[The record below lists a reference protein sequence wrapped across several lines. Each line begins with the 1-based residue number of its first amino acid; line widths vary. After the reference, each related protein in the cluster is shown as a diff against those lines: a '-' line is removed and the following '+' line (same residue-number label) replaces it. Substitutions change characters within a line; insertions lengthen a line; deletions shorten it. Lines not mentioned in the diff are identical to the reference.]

1 VASGA
6 RIGSVVTRSSRSS
19 TTSTSNAG
27 KITVRLD
34 DPDVKAILR
43 AFSKMDKQAS
53 TDLRDL
59 SKEIAG
65 DLVQEF
71 RNSARGT
78 RWYPEQASFVAQSA
92 RVARDRTPSI
102 TIGGAKR
109 YSTSDGR
116 RVAAGSLL
124 FLSEFGSLP
133 SKQRERFR
141 NQAQRRSG
149 ARGGLQGPPR
159 SPAEGRGNRGYWIFP
174 RLRRL
179 QPDILRRWIQGAQ
192 KVADVWKNP

>member
-1 VASGA
+1 MA
-6 RIGSVVTRSSRSS
+6 RIGSVTTRSSRGA
-19 TTSTSNAG
+19 TTGSSNAG

-34 DPDVKAILR
+34 DSDVKAILR
-43 AFSKMDKQAS
+43 AFTKMDKQAS
-53 TDLRDL
+53 TDLKDL

-65 DLVQEF
+65 DLVQDF
-71 RNSARGT
+71 RNSARST
-78 RWYPEQASFVAQSA
+78 RWYPKQASFVAQSA

-102 TIGGAKR
+102 TIGGSKR

-116 RVAAGSLL
+116 RIAAGSLL

-141 NQAQRRSG
+141 NRKQEKAG
-149 ARGGLQGPPR
+149 KLGGFQGPPR

-179 QPDILRRWIQGAQ
+179 QSDILRRWINGAQ